1 MRRATGGVQGW
12 HRPGHPGP
20 GKPMRLVEGGQIMPR
35 MTGAT
40 FMVQTMQAYGVTHA
54 FYMPMVVTRALV
66 EMEKVGIRR
75 IMTHGEKA
83 AAYMADGYAR
93 AAHRAGICMAQNV
106 GAANLAAGLQDA
118 YLACSPVVALTGRAT
133 SMQQYRHHY
142 QEIDHVQ
149 PFAAVTKY
157 NVTVDNVSQFPLLLR
172 QAFREATSGAPGPV
186 HLDMQGNTG
195 NVIMDAEADLEVVV
209 EPPFTRVPPF
219 RSEPEMGMIREALR
233 LLASARRPVIVAGG
247 GVASSQAPQEVVELA

>member
-1 MRRATGGVQGW
+1 MHQNKGG
-12 HRPGHPGP
+12 HRERPGVASTCPSWTGHIDDTW
-20 GKPMRLVEGGQIMPR
+20 KGGHVMPR
-35 MTGAT
+35 MSGAK
-40 FMVQTMQAYGVTHA
+40 FVVQMMQAYGVTHA

-93 AAHRAGICMAQNV
+93 AAHRAGVCMAQNV

-118 YLACSPVVALTGRAT
+118 YLAGSPVIALTGRAT

-142 QEIDHVQ
+142 QEIDHAQ

-157 NVTVDNVSQFPLLLR
+157 NVTVDSVGQLPLLLR
-172 QAFREATSGAPGPV
+172 QAFRAATSGAPGPV
-186 HLDMQGNTG
+186 HLDLQGNTG
-195 NVIMDAEADLEVVV
+195 NVIMDAEADLDVIV
-209 EPPFTRVPPF
+209 ESPFTHVPPF
-219 RSEPEMGMIREALR
+219 RSEPEMAM
-233 LLASARRPVIVAGG
+233 V
-247 GVASSQAPQEVVELA
+247 